1 MSIEFRT
8 RDEHSSWSNVET
20 ITDLREALSL
30 LQRRMGS
37 TEPTHLRRSL
47 IGIRFVWEIAVPWC
61 RDAHGRD
68 TSGTD
73 YYDVNDEVAKH
84 LRDEMLVEPY
94 IVKGWGW
101 SYPDLER
108 LVITSEAS
116 ASLAA

>member
-8 RDEHSSWSNVET
+8 RNEHSFWSNVET

-47 IGIRFVWEIAVPWC
+47 IGIRFVWEIVVPWY
-61 RDAHGRD
+61 RDSHGRD

-73 YYDVNDEVAKH
+73 KYDVSDEVARH
-84 LRDEMLVEPY
+84 LQDERLVEPY

-101 SYPDLER
+101 SYPDPER
-108 LVITSEAS
+108 LVITREAID
-116 ASLAA
+116 SLAA